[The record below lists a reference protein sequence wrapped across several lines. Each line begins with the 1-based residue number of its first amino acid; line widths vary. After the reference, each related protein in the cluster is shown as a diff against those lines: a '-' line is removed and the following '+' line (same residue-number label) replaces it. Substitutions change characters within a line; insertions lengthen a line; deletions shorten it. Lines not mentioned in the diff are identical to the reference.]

1 MFLSREIDKKL
12 CQIYTKIQL
21 SAYTPFHFSFTVH
34 LSFSPFGTKTEK
46 LNFNKKL
53 EWGGGGTTAR
63 YFFFIDVDV
72 DHLTCC
78 FLYFF
83 CFRFLLNRFNV
94 KGGTA
99 HI

>member
-1 MFLSREIDKKL
+1 MSNL
-12 CQIYTKIQL
+12 CEN
-21 SAYTPFHFSFTVH
+21 SAFRLYP
-34 LSFSPFGTKTEK
+34 LSFFLYSPFKLFTFLNKKEK

-53 EWGGGGTTAR
+53 EWGGGGGGGQLKG
-63 YFFFIDVDV
+63 IDVDV

-94 KGGTA
+94 KEGTA